1 MLKDHIEKFA
11 KKCGVSDKIRL
22 KAGIIIDLLE
32 QISSGLSSK
41 KHKQLLDFIRI
52 KTLSPNS
59 ISSQENIVSSLKKW
73 SNTDIMKMVK
83 FIGTYFHLLNQAEL
97 NEVIII
103 NEERDKISDVDNPK
117 VDGIASAIKYLK
129 ENAISFEIA
138 EQILQSV
145 SIHPTFTAHPTE
157 TKRQSIIH
165 KQKKILS
172 LIEKMLEHNISEKE
186 RSNLEDKAIRLC
198 RLIFLTDDVRTQG
211 VSAKE
216 EIKNTIKNTISA
228 LWEAVP
234 LLAEDLESSFYDYYD
249 RGIDLPQFMNFHT
262 WVGGDRDGNPNITS
276 DISHYAVK
284 HQISILIPMY
294 INDLNMLFEDLS
306 ISQNSNYKKSHLLQ
320 SINHDLQEIAL
331 DQNLIDRY
339 ESEPVRLKILFIK
352 YRLLEFKQDIN
363 CGEKPKY
370 SSKVF
375 QNDLKMIYRFLIEIT
390 GDKSLVNG
398 KLSKLIYRS
407 RIFGLHFLSMDI
419 RQHSDVH
426 GHVIGEIISKVL
438 PEVDYFQLSDSEKCD
453 LLKNL
458 IISKDNNFKIEDHDC
473 TDLLLEVFSTFKV
486 IKEYLEID
494 KEIISSYI
502 ISMTHSKSDIFEVL
516 AIGKLSGL
524 VFWADNRLITDLNVV
539 PLYETISDLQSAPAL
554 LKDLFQDEL
563 YSSHLNNKNKFQEV
577 MLGYSDSNKD
587 GGFGMANFC
596 LNECQI
602 KISELMIANEIDFRI
617 FHGRGGSISRGG
629 GKSNKAILSLP
640 DKCQNGKIR
649 FTEQGEVINY
659 RYGSSRI
666 AKRHLE
672 QVVSAQIIAF
682 AKPKKNNGSTKKIL
696 NQLITSSHEYYKEK
710 ILNEGCW
717 QFLLS
722 ATPMKHISKIPI
734 TSRPSSRNKIKDDI
748 VGFID
753 LRAIPWVFS
762 WTQIRYNLSGWFGMG
777 TALNGIIKNRKSLDE
792 LRSLR
797 KKSKFFSQLLDNM
810 SFEMARTRLSTSM
823 LYAKTEDQRS
833 FNTLIESEFEL
844 ALNAYK
850 LITGYNSLLE
860 RNTIISNSI
869 DFRNPLTDILN
880 YAQVE
885 LIERNQNSNGD
896 NSNLDS
902 VIFSSI
908 NHIAAAMQT
917 TG

>member
-1 MLKDHIEKFA
+1 
-11 KKCGVSDKIRL
+11 
-22 KAGIIIDLLE
+22 
-32 QISSGLSSK
+32 
-41 KHKQLLDFIRI
+41 
-52 KTLSPNS
+52 
-59 ISSQENIVSSLKKW
+59 
-73 SNTDIMKMVK
+73 
-83 FIGTYFHLLNQAEL
+83 
-97 NEVIII
+97 
-103 NEERDKISDVDNPK
+103 
-117 VDGIASAIKYLK
+117 
-129 ENAISFEIA
+129 
-138 EQILQSV
+138 
-145 SIHPTFTAHPTE
+145 
-157 TKRQSIIH
+157 
-165 KQKKILS
+165 
-172 LIEKMLEHNISEKE
+172 
-186 RSNLEDKAIRLC
+186 
-198 RLIFLTDDVRTQG
+198 
-211 VSAKE
+211 
-216 EIKNTIKNTISA
+216 
-228 LWEAVP
+228 
-234 LLAEDLESSFYDYYD
+234 
-249 RGIDLPQFMNFHT
+249 MNFHT

-284 HQISILIPMY
+284 DQISTLIPKY
-294 INDLNMLFEDLS
+294 INDLDMLFEDLS
-306 ISQNSNYKKSHLLQ
+306 ISQNSNYKKSHLFQ

-363 CGEKPKY
+363 CGENPKY

-375 QNDLKMIYRFLIEIT
+375 HNELKMIYRFLIEIT

-426 GHVIGEIISKVL
+426 GRVLGEIISKVL
-438 PEVDYFQLSDSEKCD
+438 PELDYLQLSDSEKCD

-524 VFWADNRLITDLNVV
+524 VFWTENRLITDLNVV

-554 LKDLFQDEL
+554 LEDLFQDEL
-563 YSSHLNNKNKFQEV
+563 YSSHLNNKNRFQEV

-629 GKSNKAILSLP
+629 RKSNKAILSLP

-682 AKPKKNNGSTKKIL
+682 AKPKKNNESTKNIL

-710 ILNEGCW
+710 IFNEGCW
-717 QFLLS
+717 QFLLN

-748 VGFID
+748 MGFID

-777 TALNGIIKNRKSLDE
+777 TALNGIVKNRKSLDE

-810 SFEMARTRLSTSM
+810 SFEMARTRLGTSM

-885 LIERNQNSNGD
+885 LIERNQNSKGD
-896 NSNLDS
+896 NSDLDS